1 MPKSAFTLA
10 RPAVESQRPIHSLGG
25 EMSSHLNAATAA
37 SLDANRAAA
46 KECSRGAEDFL
57 RLFGNERRPE

>member
-1 MPKSAFTLA
+1 MSKSEFTLA
-10 RPAVESQRPIHSLGG
+10 RPVTESERPIHSLRD
-25 EMSSHLNAATAA
+25 EMSSQPNAATAA